1 MGLAVRT
8 IRESASAQVLGRL
21 RAICAE
27 LPDAHETVAFGHP
40 TFRVKERMFAV
51 LEEYRGELTVAVKVG
66 KAMQAVFLKDLR
78 FLRTPYLGQHG
89 WVSLRLHAAGAHGTD
104 WEEVA
109 SLVRSSYDLVSAKRR

>member
-8 IRESASAQVLGRL
+8 IRESASAQVLSRL
-21 RAICAE
+21 RAVCAA

-66 KAMQAVFLKDLR
+66 KAMQSVFLKDAR

-89 WVSLRLHAAGAHGTD
+89 WVSLRLNAGGAATD
-104 WEEVA
+104 WDEVA
-109 SLVRSSYDLVSAKRR
+109 SLVRGSYELVSAKRR